1 MSYGPVKPMA
11 RSPVP
16 QAMHLNAPLPLAE
29 TPSRLRPSS
38 FLPLQQTLTPHVVLP
53 RPAVRHSRSIPPDV
67 DPVAL
72 HLVVDKL
79 ALVPARGRKNVSC
92 PSMTLGSIVMQGS
105 MSLPIMY
112 PAVRQGHRVVRAEA
126 AQCRLAIMQQD
137 MQLGGVHGT
146 ACTIGYRDTG
156 CIAYAESQ
164 CK

>member
-72 HLVVDKL
+72 HLVIHKL
-79 ALVPARGRKNVSC
+79 TLVPARLLTWQIKC
-92 PSMTLGSIVMQGS
+92 L
-105 MSLPIMY
+105 SL
-112 PAVRQGHRVVRAEA
+112 R
-126 AQCRLAIMQQD
+126 
-137 MQLGGVHGT
+137 
-146 ACTIGYRDTG
+146 
-156 CIAYAESQ
+156 
-164 CK
+164 